1 VLGRGFEHVQARI
14 DGGRRPGGPAH
25 LIRYLGRVFQA
36 PALEVGGQRDG
47 VPGGL
52 VVGLAAL
59 DRAQPQRDRRGQAY
73 FGLPTKVNLVEDVAA
88 ELLLER
94 LRVRFSLAWSQAAKN
109 SDSALL
115 KLDDPTTRRGSGAT
129 RLKIAQAGAP

>member
-1 VLGRGFEHVQARI
+1 
-14 DGGRRPGGPAH
+14 
-25 LIRYLGRVFQA
+25 
-36 PALEVGGQRDG
+36 
-47 VPGGL
+47 
-52 VVGLAAL
+52 VGLAAL

-115 KLDDPTTRRGSGAT
+115 KLDDPTTRRLITNPLLNHLLHDLEFVTCITGSVRSGPADGT
-129 RLKIAQAGAP
+129 LSGLPA